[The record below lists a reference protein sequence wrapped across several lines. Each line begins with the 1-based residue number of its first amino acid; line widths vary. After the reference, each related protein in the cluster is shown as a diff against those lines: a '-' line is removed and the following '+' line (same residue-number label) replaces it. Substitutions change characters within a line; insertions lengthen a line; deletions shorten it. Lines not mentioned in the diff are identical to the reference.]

1 MKEKLL
7 KIAFLLCFAIV
18 FYNSAFTQVQVISPN
33 GGETW
38 ISGDSTTIQWRNQGE
53 PGDFTIF
60 YTYDNGINWFKEFI
74 VEGVTGLNKFKFVPA
89 YFANDLA
96 KIRIISNSNPAFSD
110 ESDNVFTVLLT
121 INYIYGPY
129 TGQVFYSGSQ
139 INVQWFS
146 NSNPVNIDF
155 SSDRGNTWTQ
165 IATNANGGSYNFT
178 APQINSAQCRIRL
191 TDVTNLSVVSKS
203 QVFSILSPPTITVL
217 SPNGGEE
224 WVLKGT
230 NTISWSGS
238 GLSSYY
244 VVIDLSTDGGT
255 TWQNIGYGNTSLT
268 GGSTTVSTPI
278 ISTLNALIRI
288 SDPNTPTSF
297 DISNAP
303 FKITIPPFP
312 IYEPK
317 AGMSYYTNQP
327 IRLIWDSFDSV
338 QVNVQISIDNGA
350 SFITVGSNL
359 PKVQNY
365 YTFNAPSTPSQN
377 CIIKI
382 VSNNDP
388 SVFSLSPVFII
399 VNNPVLTLLSPT
411 GGELWDN
418 DSTYSITYS
427 YTGAI
432 PQNTYLSF
440 DFSSDNGQNWT
451 NVGWISYAENK
462 NSYSWKT
469 PVQLSGS
476 CLIRISDYY
485 FPFIADTS
493 QSVFSILEIPAIDI
507 CMVSVD
513 SVSGKNTIIWN
524 KVQNDL
530 VSEYVILKEGNI
542 SNVYQEAENMSS
554 NAVSSFI
561 DVNSN
566 PLEKATRY
574 KIAFRDSNGNLYGAG
589 SFHQTIHLSINQG
602 VGNTWNLNWSPYYG
616 FPVGS
621 YNIYR
626 GNNTRNMQLIGSVS
640 GNFTSYTDLNALPGF
655 VYYMVEV
662 INPNNCNPEGLKS
675 GNFRSSVSN
684 IVTNNILTSKNDLIA
699 TSLEVYPNPATDRL
713 HIKPVLKM
721 KGEIILSVISATGQV
736 VVTISLDADELNEGY
751 VLLLNKMAPGIYNL
765 QVKSA
770 ESIGS
775 VRFIKTR

>member
-1 MKEKLL
+1 MKAKSL
-7 KIAFLLCFAIV
+7 KIAFLLCLGLLS
-18 FYNSAFTQVQVISPN
+18 YNSAFTQVQVISPN

-38 ISGDSTTIQWRNQGE
+38 ISGDSTTIQWRNQGQ
-53 PGDFTIF
+53 PGDFAIF
-60 YTYDNGINWFKEFI
+60 YTYDNGINWFKMFN
-74 VEGVTGLNKFKFVPA
+74 VKGTTGLNEVKFVPD
-89 YFANDLA
+89 FWANDMA
-96 KIRIISNSNPAFSD
+96 KIRISSISNSAITD
-110 ESDNVFTVLLT
+110 ESDNVFSVRL
-121 INYIYGPY
+121 IDNYIYGPY

-139 INVQWFS
+139 VNVKWFS
-146 NSNPVNIDF
+146 NSKPVNIDL
-155 SSDRGNTWTQ
+155 SSDRGITWTQ
-165 IATNANGGSYNFT
+165 IATNVNGESFKFT
-178 APQINSAQCRIRL
+178 APVINSTQCRIKL

-203 QVFSILSPPTITVL
+203 QVFSILPPPAFTVL

-224 WVLKGT
+224 WVFKGN

-238 GLSSYY
+238 GISSY
-244 VVIDLSTDGGT
+244 VTIELSPDGGT
-255 TWQNIGYGNTSLT
+255 TWQNIGYGNSSPT
-268 GGSTTVSTPI
+268 GGSITLSTPI
-278 ISTLNALIRI
+278 VSTANALIRI

-297 DISNAP
+297 DVSNAP

-312 IYEPK
+312 VYTPM

-327 IRLIWDSFDSV
+327 IGVMWDSFDSA
-338 QVNVQISIDNGA
+338 QVNVQISIDNGV
-350 SFITVGSNL
+350 SFTTVGSNL
-359 PKVQNY
+359 PKAQNY

-382 VSNNDP
+382 VSNIDP
-388 SVFSLSPVFII
+388 SVFSLSPVFFI
-399 VNNPVLTLLSPT
+399 VNTPVLTLLSPA
-411 GGELWDN
+411 GGEFWDN
-418 DSTYSITYS
+418 DSSYSITYS

-432 PQNTYLSF
+432 PENTFLSF
-440 DFSSDNGQNWT
+440 DFSPDNGQNWT
-451 NVGWISYAENK
+451 NIGLISYTENK
-462 NSYSWKT
+462 SSYSWKT
-469 PVQLSGS
+469 PLQLSGS

-485 FPFIADTS
+485 NPFIADTS

-513 SVSGKNTIIWN
+513 TVAGKNIIIWN
-524 KVQNDL
+524 KVQNNL

-542 SNVYQEAENMSS
+542 SNVYQEVGK
-554 NAVSSFI
+554 VSSSSVSTFTDI
-561 DVNSN
+561 NSN
-566 PLEKATRY
+566 PREKATRY
-574 KIAFRDSNGNLYGAG
+574 KIAFRDSEGTLYGAG

-616 FPVGS
+616 FPVSS

-626 GNNTRNMQLIGSVS
+626 GDNSRNMQLIGTVS

-684 IVTNNILTSKNDLIA
+684 IVTNNILTDKNDPVSA
-699 TSLEVYPNPATDRL
+699 SLEVYPNPATDRL

-721 KGEIILSVISATGQV
+721 EGKIILSVISATGQV
-736 VVTISLDADELNEGY
+736 VETLSIDADEINNGY
-751 VLLLNKMAPGIYNL
+751 VLSLDKMVPGIYNL
-765 QVKSA
+765 QVKSTV
-770 ESIGS
+770 SLGS